1 MIAPPL
7 YAHQQA
13 DIEFIKAH
21 PRILNFSDCGTGKTR
36 TAIEAI
42 RARKNE
48 GRTLVVCPKSIMQP
62 AWANDIRKFAPELK
76 YSLAY
81 AEGRAEA
88 FHADTDVVI
97 INHDGVKWL
106 ADAIKQR
113 SPLLNNFCQCII
125 DESTAYKNA
134 SQRSTAMLALRIFFK
149 YRIIMTGTPYTESLC
164 DIWRQV
170 YIADDGQ
177 RLGPSFYRYR
187 DTVAVGKQYG
197 NGATIWEDRAGM
209 EPIIHEKLCDI
220 AIRHRLEDCVDIPP
234 RETIAIPTTLN
245 KQHKKL
251 YDKLYA
257 DAILELENGTVNALN
272 AAVLANKLLQVASGA
287 VYDSNG
293 NYHILDSD
301 RYELVAELAKQRPQ
315 CVIAFQWNHQ
325 KSALQKLLPQ
335 AGTIDGTID
344 IKTRNKLVADFQ
356 NGDCPILLI
365 HPKAG
370 AHGLTLT
377 AGHDTIWAS
386 PTYSA
391 ETFIQFNHR
400 IYRAGQTKKTRT
412 LLITATDTLEPLVYN
427 KLQGKLDKAAL
438 ILSLF
443 AQSETQHH
451 ENT

>member
-1 MIAPPL
+1 MNAPAL

-13 DIEFIKAH
+13 DLEFIRAH
-21 PRILNFSDCGTGKTR
+21 PRVLNFSDCGTGKTR

-42 RARKNE
+42 RIRKTE
-48 GRTLVVCPKSIMQP
+48 GRTLVICPKSIMQP
-62 AWANDIRKFAPELK
+62 AWGADLRKFAPELK

-81 AEGRAEA
+81 ADNRAEA
-88 FHADTDVVI
+88 FAAETDVVI

-106 ADAIKQR
+106 ADVLKKRI
-113 SPLLNNFCQCII
+113 PILDGFCQCIV
-125 DESTAYKNA
+125 DESSGFKNA
-134 SQRSTAMLALRIFFK
+134 SQRSAAMLALRIFFK

-164 DIWRQV
+164 DLWRQV

-177 RLGPSFYRYR
+177 RLGPSFYKYR

-209 EPIIHEKLCDI
+209 EPVIYEQLKDI

-234 RETIAIPTTLN
+234 RETVVVPTTLN
-245 KQHKKL
+245 KKHQAL
-251 YDKLYA
+251 YDTLYR
-257 DAILELENGTVNALN
+257 DALLELENGTVNALN

-287 VYDSNG
+287 VYATDG
-293 NYHILDSD
+293 RYEILDTD
-301 RYELVAELAKQRPQ
+301 RYELVAELAAQRPQ

-325 KSALQKLLPQ
+325 KTALQKLLPR
-335 AGTIDGTID
+335 AGTIDGTVD
-344 IKTRNKLVADFQ
+344 IKTRNRLVADFQ

-412 LLITATDTLEPLVYN
+412 VLISATDTIEPLVYD

-443 AQSETQHH
+443 TQP
-451 ENT
+451 